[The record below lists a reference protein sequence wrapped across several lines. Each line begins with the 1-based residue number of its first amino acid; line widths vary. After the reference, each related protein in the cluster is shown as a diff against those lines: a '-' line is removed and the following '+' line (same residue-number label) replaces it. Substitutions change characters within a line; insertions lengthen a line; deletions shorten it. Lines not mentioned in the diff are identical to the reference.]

1 MAMVH
6 IERGLGSRSIRFVL
20 GTMFRSKFLHR
31 FFDSASTSRNLIATY
46 DIVDVSKQRNLK
58 QIYPGESI
66 GVVIQGPI
74 VRQVTFKMCNYL
86 MKTYPNV
93 KVVLS
98 TWENE
103 DISEFKNLRGKNFEI
118 CQSRKPSNTGPSN
131 INLQILSTIAGINAL
146 SKFECTHI
154 LKTRTDIF
162 LGNPQFLNYLS
173 WMKGKGE
180 PRAIVFSSFNSFL
193 FRLYSPTDQVMFGT
207 AADMTRYWA
216 IDLVDQ
222 KEFVDFPEKYLFQ
235 KYLKINGF
243 DAIES
248 FPSYLAS
255 LRKFAVI
262 ADHEQLGQVWNKGVF
277 TSLSY
282 RWRGNTFPNLMSP
295 LSAWLWESIKN
306 DNPYVQELYDKIT

>member
-6 IERGLGSRSIRFVL
+6 IESHLSRWPIRLVL

-31 FFDSASTSRNLIATY
+31 LFDSASTSQNLIATY
-46 DIVDVSKQRNLK
+46 DIVDVSKQEDLM
-58 QIYPGESI
+58 QVSSDESI

-74 VRQVTFKMCNYL
+74 VKKLTFKMCSYL
-86 MKTYPNV
+86 MRVYPRV

-98 TWENE
+98 TWEDE
-103 DISEFKNLRGKNFEI
+103 DVSEFKNLIGENFEI
-118 CQSRKPSNTGPSN
+118 CQSKKPSNIGPSN
-131 INLQILSTIAGINAL
+131 INLQILSTIAGIKSL

-154 LKTRTDIF
+154 LKTRTDVF

-173 WMKGKGE
+173 WMKRKGN
-180 PRAIVFSSFNSFL
+180 PQAIVFSSFNSFL

-207 AADMTRYWA
+207 AADITRYWS
-216 IDLVDQ
+216 IDLVNQ
-222 KEFVDFPEKYLFQ
+222 EEIVDIPERYLFQ
-235 KYLKINGF
+235 KYLKLNGF
-243 DAIES
+243 EAIES
-248 FPSYLAS
+248 FSSYLAS
-255 LRKFAVI
+255 LKKFAVI

-277 TSLSY
+277 TSLSF

-306 DNPYVQELYDKIT
+306 DDPHIQKLYERIT

>member
-6 IERGLGSRSIRFVL
+6 IERHLNHWPIRLALGA
-20 GTMFRSKFLHR
+20 MFRANFLHR
-31 FFDSASTSRNLIATY
+31 LFDSASTSRNLIATY
-46 DIVDVSKQRNLK
+46 DIVDVAKQENLM
-58 QIYPGESI
+58 QIHPGESI

-74 VRQVTFKMCNYL
+74 VKRVTFKMCNYL

-103 DISEFKNLRGKNFEI
+103 DISEFKNLLGKNFEI
-118 CQSRKPSNTGPSN
+118 CQSKMPSNSGPSN

-146 SKFECTHI
+146 SKFKCSHI
-154 LKTRTDIF
+154 LKTRTDVF

-173 WMKGKGE
+173 WMKRKGD
-180 PRAIVFSSFNSFL
+180 PQAIVFSSFNSFL

-207 AADMTRYWA
+207 TADITRYWS
-216 IDLVDQ
+216 IDFVEEEELVRI
-222 KEFVDFPEKYLFQ
+222 PEKYLFQ
-235 KYLKINGF
+235 KYLKSNGF
-243 DAIES
+243 EISDS
-248 FPSYLAS
+248 FSSYLAS
-255 LRKFAVI
+255 LKEFAVI

-282 RWRGNTFPNLMSP
+282 RWRGNTFPNFMSP

-306 DNPYVQELYDKIT
+306 DDPYLQELYKKIT